1 MTTTFTVVTVD
12 GEARG
17 EGTGSGERG
26 YVTSRGHV
34 AWPLSESRVGPS
46 GSRRYRSESDGWRHR
61 RGWRGTV
68 AAGRGRRRGG
78 AGRAASESERGGCG
92 RRCRVGWNDGME
104 ESG

>member
-1 MTTTFTVVTVD
+1 MTTIGHVTTGCTVVTVD

-46 GSRRYRSESDGWRHR
+46 GSRRYRSESDRHCESKR
-61 RGWRGTV
+61 RG
-68 AAGRGRRRGG
+68 AAVQKGRDGVG
-78 AGRAASESERGGCG
+78 ADA
-92 RRCRVGWNDGME
+92 
-104 ESG
+104 